1 MEFHT
6 LYEFMVHT
14 KGVAYLLMGLT
25 LVLFVGFFRFLTA
38 RDQRSGRPDNWK
50 DLKF

>member
-6 LYEFMVHT
+6 LYEFMIYT
-14 KGVAYLLMGLT
+14 KSLTYILMGVT
-25 LVLFVGFFRFLTA
+25 LVLFLGFYRFLTA

-50 DLKF
+50 EMKF